1 MEENSVPLPSKY
13 RLGIKRNDMK
23 KTTKT
28 LMGVLILV
36 SMMVTPTQARQW
48 SLKDCIDYALQN
60 NIQLQKTR
68 INKLSA
74 EEDVLQAQSA
84 LLPSLSAS
92 TNQNVA

>member
-48 SLKDCIDYALQN
+48 SLKDCIDYALHN

-74 EEDVLQAQSA
+74 E
-84 LLPSLSAS
+84 
-92 TNQNVA
+92 